1 MVPILLARAQA
12 QLTAKQVNLF
22 RADCQLNFVTP
33 WYKR

>member
-12 QLTAKQVNLF
+12 LLIAKQVNQF
-22 RADCQLNFVTP
+22 RADCQLIFVTP